1 MISSWWIY
9 SGHYWRFSCTSCTWK
24 CPELTKK
31 SPFPGGQMRL
41 TSLLSP
47 GFSFLP
53 FLKIGVTIAFP
64 WSLCTSPSCHNR
76 AKIIENGLA
85 TTNASSLSMWANP
98 SGPMDLWM
106 PSLLR
111 YSLTGSSFTK
121 GTSSTFHTS
130 LWAMGFLKASNMVKT
145 KSEKAF
151 STLAFSPFW
160 VIRLP
165 V

>member
-24 CPELTKK
+24 CPELTTE

-41 TSLLSP
+41 TSLLSL

-53 FLKIGVTIAFP
+53 FLKIGVTFAFP

-121 GTSSTFHTS
+121 GTSSILQLFTPAAGPWDSWRPVIWWRLSQRRHSVPWPFHCS
-130 LWAMGFLKASNMVKT
+130 G
-145 KSEKAF
+145 
-151 STLAFSPFW
+151 
-160 VIRLP
+160 
-165 V
+165 

>member
-121 GTSSTFHTS
+121 GTSSILQLFTPASGPWDSWRPVIWWRLSQRRHSVPWPFHCS
-130 LWAMGFLKASNMVKT
+130 G
-145 KSEKAF
+145 
-151 STLAFSPFW
+151 
-160 VIRLP
+160 
-165 V
+165 